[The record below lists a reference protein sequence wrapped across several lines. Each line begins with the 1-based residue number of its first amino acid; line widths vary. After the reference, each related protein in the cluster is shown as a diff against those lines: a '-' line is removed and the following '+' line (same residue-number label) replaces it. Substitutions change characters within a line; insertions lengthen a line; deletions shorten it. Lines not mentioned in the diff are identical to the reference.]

1 MRLPFVW
8 RKRYERAA
16 GNAAIKEMENLANS
30 RYINVLQARNDALRT
45 ECEGLI
51 EQIENSSGKKK

>member
-1 MRLPFVW
+1 MKLPFVG
-8 RKRYERAA
+8 RKEYELVVYETEVN
-16 GNAAIKEMENLANS
+16 G

-51 EQIENSSGKKK
+51 EQIENSSGKRK